1 MIWLRRTFD
10 MPDGVVA
17 QRSHLFMSNDDDA
30 DVYLNGKKIGAYGW
44 SDGYVLREVD
54 REVWANVRVGK
65 NSLAVYCR
73 NIGGP
78 QRIDVGIVDVPEP
91 KAP

>member
-17 QRSHLFMSNDDDA
+17 QRPHLFMSNDDDA
-30 DVYLNGKKIGAYGW
+30 DVYLNGKKLVAYGCNVR
-44 SDGYVLREVD
+44 YELREVD

-73 NIGGP
+73 NTGGP
-78 QRIDVGIVDVPEP
+78 QHIDVGIVDVPEP